1 MYVIIENVKE
11 NRGGGGLW
19 YNNIMA
25 THSMRL
31 QEKYFNFIK
40 SGTKRIE
47 LRLFD
52 EKRRAIQ
59 AGDEIVFSK
68 NNDDGERLHARVVEL
83 LKCPTFK
90 DLFADY
96 DIEILADKSMTKEE
110 LMDALNEFYSEEKQ
124 KEYSVVGIKFEL

>member
-1 MYVIIENVKE
+1 MTTYS
-11 NRGGGGLW
+11 L
-19 YNNIMA
+19 
-25 THSMRL
+25 RL

-59 AGDEIVFSK
+59 VGDEIVFSK
-68 NNDDGERLHARVVEL
+68 NNDDGERLHAKVVEL
-83 LKCPTFK
+83 LKYPTFK

-96 DIEILADKSMTKEE
+96 DIEILADKSMTKDE
-110 LMDALNEFYSEEKQ
+110 LLAALNEFYPEDKQ
-124 KEYSVVGIKFEL
+124 NEYNVVGIRFELAL